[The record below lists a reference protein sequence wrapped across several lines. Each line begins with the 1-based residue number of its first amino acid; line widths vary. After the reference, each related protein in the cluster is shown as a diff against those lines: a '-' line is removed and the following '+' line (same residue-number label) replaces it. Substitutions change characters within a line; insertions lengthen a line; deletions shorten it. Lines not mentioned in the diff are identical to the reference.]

1 MNLTGLLNQSRQ
13 SFSEFWAVRDARE
26 RAMLAVA
33 ALVVTFGMAYALLID
48 PALAGRDRLNK
59 NLPVL
64 RQQVAQLQA
73 LSKEAAAL
81 SGKSAST
88 LAGKSAAPLTAMSK
102 ENIEAAL
109 LRNGLKP
116 QSVILTGD
124 FAKVQLAA
132 VSFAGTL
139 NWLGDMQKTALL
151 SVVDANIVALAQPD
165 MVNATFT
172 LRQQGKD

>member
-33 ALVVTFGMAYALLID
+33 ALVVTVGLAYALLID
-48 PALAGRDRLNK
+48 PALSGRDQLNK

-64 RQQVAQLQA
+64 RQQVAQMQA
-73 LSKEAAAL
+73 SSKEAAAL
-81 SGKSAST
+81 SGKSAS
-88 LAGKSAAPLTAMSK
+88 PLIAMSK

-109 LRNGLKP
+109 ARNGLKP
-116 QSVILTGD
+116 QSVMLTGD
-124 FAKVQLAA
+124 FAKVQLSA

-139 NWLGDMQKTALL
+139 NWLDDMQKTALL
-151 SVVDANIVALAQPD
+151 SVVDANIVVLAQPD

-172 LRQQGKD
+172 LRQPSHE

>member
-1 MNLTGLLNQSRQ
+1 MNLTGLLNESRQ

-33 ALVVTFGMAYALLID
+33 ALVVTFGLAYALLID
-48 PALAGRDRLNK
+48 PALAGRDQLNK

-64 RQQVAQLQA
+64 RQQVAQMQA

-81 SGKSAST
+81 SGKSA
-88 LAGKSAAPLTAMSK
+88 APLIAMSK

-109 LRNGLKP
+109 ARNGLKP

-139 NWLGDMQKTALL
+139 NWLDDLQKTALL
-151 SVVDANIVALAQPD
+151 SVVDANIVALPQPD

-172 LRQQGKD
+172 LRQPSHE

>member
-33 ALVVTFGMAYALLID
+33 VLVVTVGLAYALLID
-48 PALAGRDRLNK
+48 PALSGRDQLNK

-64 RQQVAQLQA
+64 RQQVAQMQA

-81 SGKSAST
+81 SGKSAS
-88 LAGKSAAPLTAMSK
+88 PLIAMSK

-109 LRNGLKP
+109 ARNGLKP
-116 QSVILTGD
+116 QSVMLTGD
-124 FAKVQLAA
+124 FAKVQLSA

-139 NWLGDMQKTALL
+139 NWLDDMQKTALL
-151 SVVDANIVALAQPD
+151 SVVDANIVVLAQPD

-172 LRQQGKD
+172 LRQPGNEIH

>member
-1 MNLTGLLNQSRQ
+1 MNLTGLLNQFRQ

-33 ALVVTFGMAYALLID
+33 ALVVTFGLAYALLIG
-48 PALAGRDRLNK
+48 PALAGRDQLNK

-73 LSKEAAAL
+73 LSKEAASL
-81 SGKSAST
+81 SGKSV
-88 LAGKSAAPLTAMSK
+88 PPVTAMSK

-109 LRNGLKP
+109 ARNGLKP
-116 QSVILTGD
+116 QSVMLTGD

-132 VSFAGTL
+132 ASFAGTL
-139 NWLGDMQKTALL
+139 NWLDDMQKIALL

-165 MVNATFT
+165 MVNATLT
-172 LRQQGKD
+172 LRQLGNE

>member
-33 ALVVTFGMAYALLID
+33 ALVVTVGLAYALLID
-48 PALAGRDRLNK
+48 PALSGRDQLNK

-64 RQQVAQLQA
+64 RQQVAQMQA

-81 SGKSAST
+81 SGKSAS
-88 LAGKSAAPLTAMSK
+88 PLIAMSK

-109 LRNGLKP
+109 ARNGLKP
-116 QSVILTGD
+116 QSVMLTGD

-139 NWLGDMQKTALL
+139 NWLDDMQKTALL
-151 SVVDANIVALAQPD
+151 SVVDANIVVLAQPD

>member
-33 ALVVTFGMAYALLID
+33 ALVVTVGLAYALLID
-48 PALAGRDRLNK
+48 PALSGRDQLNK

-64 RQQVAQLQA
+64 RQQVAQMQA

-81 SGKSAST
+81 SGKSAS
-88 LAGKSAAPLTAMSK
+88 PLIAMSK

-109 LRNGLKP
+109 ARNGLKP
-116 QSVILTGD
+116 QSVMLTGD
-124 FAKVQLAA
+124 FAKVQLSA

-139 NWLGDMQKTALL
+139 NWLDDMQKTALL
-151 SVVDANIVALAQPD
+151 SVVDANIVVLAQPD

-172 LRQQGKD
+172 LRQPGKD

>member
-33 ALVVTFGMAYALLID
+33 ALVVTFGFAYALLID

-81 SGKSAST
+81 SGKPATPSIT
-88 LAGKSAAPLTAMSK
+88 MSK

-109 LRNGLKP
+109 ARNGLRP
-116 QSVILTGD
+116 QSVMLTGD

-139 NWLGDMQKTALL
+139 NWLDDMQKTALL

>member
-1 MNLTGLLNQSRQ
+1 MNLTALLNQSRQ
-13 SFSEFWAVRDARE
+13 SFSEFWAERDARE
-26 RAMLAVA
+26 RAMLSVA
-33 ALVVTFGMAYALLID
+33 ALVVTFGLAYALLID

-64 RQQVAQLQA
+64 RQQVAQMQA

-81 SGKSAST
+81 SGKSA
-88 LAGKSAAPLTAMSK
+88 APLIAMSK

-109 LRNGLKP
+109 ARNGLKP
-116 QSVILTGD
+116 QSVMLTGD

-139 NWLGDMQKTALL
+139 NWLDDMQKTALL

-172 LRQQGKD
+172 LRQQRND

>member
-13 SFSEFWAVRDARE
+13 SFSEFWAVRDTRE

-33 ALVVTFGMAYALLID
+33 ALVVTFGLAYALLID
-48 PALAGRDRLNK
+48 PALSGRDQLNK

-64 RQQVAQLQA
+64 RQQVAQMQA
-73 LSKEAAAL
+73 LSKETAAL
-81 SGKSAST
+81 SGKSAS
-88 LAGKSAAPLTAMSK
+88 PLIAMSK

-109 LRNGLKP
+109 ARNGLKP
-116 QSVILTGD
+116 QSVMLTGD
-124 FAKVQLAA
+124 FAKVQLSA

-139 NWLGDMQKTALL
+139 NWLDDMQKTALL
-151 SVVDANIVALAQPD
+151 SVVDANIVVLAQPD

-172 LRQQGKD
+172 LRQPGKD